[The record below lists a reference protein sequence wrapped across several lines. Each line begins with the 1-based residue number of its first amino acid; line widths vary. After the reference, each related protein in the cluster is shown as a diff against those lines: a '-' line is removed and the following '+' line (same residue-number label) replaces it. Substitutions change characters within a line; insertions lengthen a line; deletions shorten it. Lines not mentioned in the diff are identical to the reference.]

1 MTIDFNGSMLVEKII
16 SYRNGPPKFR
26 NGVRQNCMIGI
37 GIGWHKPLG
46 LQNWEKKFFIQ
57 DRGIKEPYW
66 RRSNVF
72 CLQSWKTNGDSRSE
86 VNSIKTSLQIY
97 TMENTLSLYLVSLF
111 VSVLIWVLR
120 FLTLGKLRRSK
131 LKKLI
136 TYPLKIYQLFIIY

>member
-1 MTIDFNGSMLVEKII
+1 M
-16 SYRNGPPKFR
+16 
-26 NGVRQNCMIGI
+26 
-37 GIGWHKPLG
+37 
-46 LQNWEKKFFIQ
+46 
-57 DRGIKEPYW
+57 
-66 RRSNVF
+66 F
-72 CLQSWKTNGDSRSE
+72 CLQSWKRNGDSRSE

-97 TMENTLSLYLVSLF
+97 TMENTLSLYIVFLF

>member
-1 MTIDFNGSMLVEKII
+1 
-16 SYRNGPPKFR
+16 
-26 NGVRQNCMIGI
+26 MIGI

-46 LQNWEKKFFIQ
+46 LRNWEKIFLFRIVGLKNPIGDAQMCFVYKV
-57 DRGIKEPYW
+57 G
-66 RRSNVF
+66 
-72 CLQSWKTNGDSRSE
+72 KTNGDSRSE

-120 FLTLGKLRRSK
+120 FLTLGELRRSK